1 MSMYKAH
8 MDSHSRLHNFTKK
21 ERKLPNTMEFIHFK
35 GLQTS
40 YVEKLKADPQTLVTS
55 DQPVRLAISKWSQ
68 GDHKTGWIGEGF
80 AKFAAL
86 VCDMLKLEF
95 GTHC

>member
-1 MSMYKAH
+1 
-8 MDSHSRLHNFTKK
+8 
-21 ERKLPNTMEFIHFK
+21 MEFIHFK

-40 YVEKLKADPQTLVTS
+40 HVDLEKLK
-55 DQPVRLAISKWSQ
+55 

-80 AKFAAL
+80 TKFAVL

>member
-1 MSMYKAH
+1 
-8 MDSHSRLHNFTKK
+8 
-21 ERKLPNTMEFIHFK
+21 MEFIHFK

-40 YVEKLKADPQTLVTS
+40 YVEKLKGDPWTLVTS
-55 DQPVRLAISKWSQ
+55 DQDQPVRLAISKWSQ

-80 AKFAAL
+80 TKFAVL

>member
-8 MDSHSRLHNFTKK
+8 TRLHNFTKK
-21 ERKLPNTMEFIHFK
+21 EME
-35 GLQTS
+35 TS
-40 YVEKLKADPQTLVTS
+40 KTPWSSSTSRVYRQVMYVEKLKGDPWTLVTS

-68 GDHKTGWIGEGF
+68 DDHKTQWIGEGF
-80 AKFAAL
+80 TKFAVL